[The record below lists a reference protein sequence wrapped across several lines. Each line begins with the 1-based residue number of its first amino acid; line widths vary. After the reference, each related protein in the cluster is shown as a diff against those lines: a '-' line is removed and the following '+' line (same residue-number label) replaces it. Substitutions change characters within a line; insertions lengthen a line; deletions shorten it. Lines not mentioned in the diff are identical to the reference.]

1 MIPQRTRATA
11 ERELYGKNAAGAWA
25 VGTGGADPYV
35 KFNIGVGF
43 GYFEL
48 SIDGCRLSDHL
59 LDSGYTHYDLFEI
72 TLRPS
77 CSRAV

>member
-1 MIPQRTRATA
+1 MRPGRGR
-11 ERELYGKNAAGAWA
+11 LGP
-25 VGTGGADPYV
+25 GGADPYV

>member
-1 MIPQRTRATA
+1 MRPGRGR
-11 ERELYGKNAAGAWA
+11 LGP
-25 VGTGGADPYV
+25 GGCRPVDSDPYV
-35 KFNIGVGF
+35 KFNIGVGI

-48 SIDGCRLSDHL
+48 SIDERRLSDHL
-59 LDSGYTHYDLFEI
+59 LDPGYMHYDLFEI